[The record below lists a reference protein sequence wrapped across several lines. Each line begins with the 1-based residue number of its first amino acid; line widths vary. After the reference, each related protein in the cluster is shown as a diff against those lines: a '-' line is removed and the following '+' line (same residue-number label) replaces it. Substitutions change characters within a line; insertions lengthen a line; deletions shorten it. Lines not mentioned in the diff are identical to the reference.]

1 MNARNLHPSARKND
15 ATAQRAPD
23 SVSRPAAQDAGLTE
37 HACCCP
43 AKAAVRVTIPPAPG
57 RPHEADLLLC
67 GHHYRVS
74 RHALASAR
82 ATVHELPGTSGDV
95 AAWIRL
101 DRGALLPE
109 G

>member
-1 MNARNLHPSARKND
+1 MNARNLHPSAGKNN
-15 ATAQRAPD
+15 ATTQRAPD
-23 SVSRPAAQDAGLTE
+23 SASRPAQDAGLAE

-43 AKAAVRVTIPPAPG
+43 AKAAVRVTMSPAPG
-57 RPHEADLLLC
+57 RPHETDLLLC

-82 ATVHELPGTSGDV
+82 ATVRELPGPSGDV

-101 DRGALLPE
+101 DRGALLLE